1 MLRTGAGRF
10 GLVFIMI
17 KSKKHFQYDLI
28 QNIVGWTCVFSFFSR
43 IYEFTF
49 LSNPVINEGRGANP
63 IYNGI
68 LETFTYRQNI
78 ILSMEGHLKLRLHS
92 LKITDFTVQFVI

>member
-1 MLRTGAGRF
+1 MILSKTLLDGR
-10 GLVFIMI
+10 VF
-17 KSKKHFQYDLI
+17 FL
-28 QNIVGWTCVFSFFSR
+28 FFSR

-68 LETFTYRQNI
+68 LDTFTYRQNI
-78 ILSMEGHLKLRLHS
+78 ILSMEGHLKLRSHS
-92 LKITDFTVQFVI
+92 IIITEFYSL